1 MALRNIIKAPD
12 ELLRKK
18 SRPVDKID
26 QKILTLLDDMAE
38 TMYASPNGAGLAA
51 NQVGV
56 LKRLV
61 VLDMGQGLIQL
72 VNPRIVHR
80 EGKQEVLEGCLSLPG
95 RWGKVVRPKIVTV
108 EALDQ
113 NGAPLR
119 LVGTGDLAKCFCHE
133 IDHLDGILFCDRVI
147 QWVAME

>member
-1 MALRNIIKAPD
+1 MFEPA
-12 ELLRKK
+12 
-18 SRPVDKID
+18 
-26 QKILTLLDDMAE
+26 
-38 TMYASPNGAGLAA
+38 
-51 NQVGV
+51 
-56 LKRLV
+56 
-61 VLDMGQGLIQL
+61 
-72 VNPRIVHR
+72 
-80 EGKQEVLEGCLSLPG
+80 G